1 MGKRKISIE
10 KIPDDR
16 VRVATFQKRK
26 LGLIKK
32 AMELSL
38 LCEVE
43 VALVIFGSPT
53 AQCRTGKV
61 IQYSS
66 KDIDV
71 LLAKF
76 MELEPSETF
85 SNKDYKGK
93 FENMKEGAE
102 EVGPGDPSGKLA
114 HVFHKNFTL
123 TRSSLAIIPS
133 HFAVNARYN
142 TESLCSK
149 RQPSPS

>member
-102 EVGPGDPSGKLA
+102 EVGPGDPSGKQLTFSQKF
-114 HVFHKNFTL
+114 HVDPSGSRNSTE
-123 TRSSLAIIPS
+123 S
-133 HFAVNARYN
+133 HFAVNA
-142 TESLCSK
+142 
-149 RQPSPS
+149 

>member
-102 EVGPGDPSGKLA
+102 EGGPGDPSGK
-114 HVFHKNFTL
+114 
-123 TRSSLAIIPS
+123 
-133 HFAVNARYN
+133 
-142 TESLCSK
+142 
-149 RQPSPS
+149 